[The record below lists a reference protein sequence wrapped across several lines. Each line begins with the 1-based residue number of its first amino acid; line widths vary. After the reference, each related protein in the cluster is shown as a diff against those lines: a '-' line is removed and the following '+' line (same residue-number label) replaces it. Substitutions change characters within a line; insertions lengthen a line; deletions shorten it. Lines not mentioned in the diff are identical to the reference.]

1 MEKKLLLTITVII
14 LTFGSFY
21 TQAQS
26 WSGSGTSSN
35 PYLITNPAELEAL
48 AIEVN
53 GGDNFYGRFF
63 KLTIDVDLSAF
74 VNTNAFGGI
83 GWTPIGGS
91 TDLIFL
97 TRAFFE
103 GNFDGNGHKITNIT
117 IDDLYGIEIGLFGYV
132 GQNGVIKN
140 LNLETSE
147 VGISFYFDGG
157 GIAGCN
163 EGTITNCS
171 SKGKLTYPGFD
182 GGLLVG
188 YNKGIIEN
196 CFSDGTITDDA
207 LMFIGGLVGY
217 NEGSIRFCNSA
228 GSINISSGGVVGGL
242 VGGNDGN
249 IEFCFSTCTVVNNSI
264 NTGGLV
270 GQNGSP
276 FIIGTIK
283 SCYSTG
289 SVSGLDNCGGLVGEN
304 FNDNNIIE
312 SCYSTSSVNGSENI
326 GGLIGQSYGGSIT
339 SCYSTGLVNGDPDYT
354 GGLVGFINSFTPT
367 ISNCFSIPYIGADS
381 IYIGEQSL
389 NKPFVEFI
397 NRESTGL
404 VGSLRSL
411 PSGNWS
417 VSPNNYPYLSNLPI
431 RTLNVIDA
439 PYLSV
444 NVNYGI
450 VANEIINPTRYGY
463 DFIDGWFIGG
473 GSKYDFSQIV
483 YQDIDLYG
491 DWYLI
496 PTLIIEQPESAV
508 LCLNTNGIH
517 TFNVR
522 ATGTDVTYQ
531 WYKNGQPIQNA
542 INSWYE
548 ATNIIDDYSADF
560 YVRASGFGGAVT
572 SQEVNVRAINPLP
585 AVLEFEETPSTNRL
599 TTKQDYV
606 FSVKDYMDVRDWLWT
621 SSSGNVILS
630 ASEGSK
636 SITARFIQTGQD
648 TIHVTFVQACTSGV
662 GYKSIS
668 FPVTIENATDN
679 ENIDNTSLSVYPN
692 PTNGRVTVSGL
703 TEGEEI
709 SLYNFSGSKVK
720 SYISTGSVMK
730 IDLSVL
736 PNGIYLLRT
745 SSGVA
750 KVIKN

>member
-21 TQAQS
+21 TQAQPTS
-26 WSGSGTSSN
+26 LQGDGTQSN
-35 PYLITNPAELEAL
+35 PWLISDDNDLKEVSDQVFGGYHFTNNYLKLTADIDLSAYASGAGWMPIGGNLT
-48 AIEVN
+48 
-53 GGDNFYGRFF
+53 GDNF
-63 KLTIDVDLSAF
+63 
-74 VNTNAFGGI
+74 
-83 GWTPIGGS
+83 
-91 TDLIFL
+91 
-97 TRAFFE
+97 E
-103 GNFDGNGHKITNIT
+103 GHFDGNGYKVYNLA
-117 IDDLYGIEIGLFGYV
+117 IDDDVIYGMETGLFGYL
-132 GQNGVIKN
+132 GTAGSIKN
-140 LNLETSE
+140 LTVETSTDGIFALGCIGCI
-147 VGISFYFDGG
+147 VGY
-157 GIAGCN
+157 N
-163 EGTITNCS
+163 EGLIENCS
-171 SKGKLTYPGFD
+171 AKGNID
-182 GGLLVG
+182 GVFAMGLLVG
-188 YNKGIIEN
+188 TNLGSIIN
-196 CFSDGTITDDA
+196 CHSEGYFITDGSEVGGLVGENLDGGVIESCSSTSTIEGLTSNA
-207 LMFIGGLVGY
+207 GGLVGY
-217 NEGSIRFCNSA
+217 NNNNSKIRNCFSTGSVTGYENA
-228 GSINISSGGVVGGL
+228 GGL
-242 VGGNDGN
+242 VGNN
-249 IEFCFSTCTVVNNSI
+249 KNSTIENCYSTCNVRINFITPSIFNRNS
-264 NTGGLV
+264 GGLV
-270 GQNGSP
+270 GSNIDNSFIKSCYSIGSINGYINVGGLAGHNDNSS
-276 FIIGTIK
+276 IE

-289 SVSGLDNCGGLVGEN
+289 SVSGNSVISGLVG
-304 FNDNNIIE
+304 NNLLP
-312 SCYSTSSVNGSENI
+312 S
-326 GGLIGQSYGGSIT
+326 
-339 SCYSTGLVNGDPDYT
+339 
-354 GGLVGFINSFTPT
+354 T
-367 ISNCFSIPYIGADS
+367 ISNCYSMPYIVGNDS
-381 IYIGEQSL
+381 LYIGS
-389 NKPFVEFI
+389 NKIPDLYIKREGVGI
-397 NRESTGL
+397 NGRL
-404 VGSLRSL
+404 ASL

-542 INSWYE
+542 TNSWYE

-572 SQEVNVRAINPLP
+572 SQEVYVRAVLPLP
-585 AVLEFEETPSTNRL
+585 SVLEFEETPSTNRL

>member
-21 TQAQS
+21 AQAQS
-26 WSGSGTSSN
+26 WSGSGTSSS

-53 GGDNFYGRFF
+53 GGTSFAGTYFELNADIDLSNYTSGVGWIPIGGYELGGFF
-63 KLTIDVDLSAF
+63 AGHFDGKGHKIINLTID
-74 VNTNAFGGI
+74 
-83 GWTPIGGS
+83 
-91 TDLIFL
+91 
-97 TRAFFE
+97 E
-103 GNFDGNGHKITNIT
+103 GNVT
-117 IDDLYGIEIGLFGYV
+117 EIGLFGYV
-132 GQNGVIKN
+132 GSTGRIKN
-140 LNLETSE
+140 LTVETSA
-147 VGISFYFDGG
+147 G
-157 GIAGCN
+157 GIFTLGLAGC
-163 EGTITNCS
+163 I
-171 SKGKLTYPGFD
+171 
-182 GGLLVG
+182 VG
-188 YNKGIIEN
+188 YNEGIIEN
-196 CFSDGTITDDA
+196 CNAKGNIDGVFATGVLVGTNLGSIINCHSDGNINAGGDAIGGLVGENLHGGVIELCSSTSTIEGTSNNT
-207 LMFIGGLVGY
+207 GGLVGY
-217 NEGSIRFCNSA
+217 NNNNSIIRNCFSIGSV
-228 GSINISSGGVVGGL
+228 GGYFNVGGL
-242 VGGNDGN
+242 VGINEN
-249 IEFCFSTCTVVNNSI
+249 STIENCYSTCDVRINYILTPSISNINS
-264 NTGGLV
+264 GGLV
-270 GQNGSP
+270 GSNIDNS
-276 FIIGTIK
+276 FIK
-283 SCYSTG
+283 SCYSVGSVNGYINVGGLAGHNDNSSIELCYSTG
-289 SVSGLDNCGGLVGEN
+289 SVSGNSVISGLVG
-304 FNDNNIIE
+304 NNPLP
-312 SCYSTSSVNGSENI
+312 S
-326 GGLIGQSYGGSIT
+326 
-339 SCYSTGLVNGDPDYT
+339 
-354 GGLVGFINSFTPT
+354 T
-367 ISNCFSIPYIGADS
+367 ISNCYSMPYIVGNDS
-381 IYIGEQSL
+381 LYIGS
-389 NKPFVEFI
+389 NKIPDLYIKREGVGI
-397 NRESTGL
+397 NGRL
-404 VGSLRSL
+404 ASL
-411 PSGNWS
+411 PFGNWS
-417 VSPNNYPYLSNLPI
+417 VSPNNYPYLSNLPV

-508 LCLNTNGIH
+508 LCLSTNGIH